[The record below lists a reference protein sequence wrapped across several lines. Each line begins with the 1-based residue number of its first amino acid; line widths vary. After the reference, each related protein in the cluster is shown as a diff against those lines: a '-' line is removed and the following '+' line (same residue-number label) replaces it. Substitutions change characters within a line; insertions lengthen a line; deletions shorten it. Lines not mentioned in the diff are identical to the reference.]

1 MTGFLVWT
9 DGSLQVDF
17 SAMPFAESRE
27 LREELRRRI
36 NEAVPEANIP
46 DEGEKRHVRW
56 FSLAALSDKQV
67 RDEFLE
73 PLNGP
78 SANCVERTRNPVA
91 PDGSAR
97 AECREY
103 VERPGLGSG
112 LRWRG
117 RAVGDAAD

>member
-67 RDEFLE
+67 RDEFL
-73 PLNGP
+73 
-78 SANCVERTRNPVA
+78 
-91 PDGSAR
+91 
-97 AECREY
+97 
-103 VERPGLGSG
+103 
-112 LRWRG
+112 
-117 RAVGDAAD
+117 RAVEWAFGQLRRANPEPRSS